1 MNFRVI
7 LWLEIVRLRE
17 SVGSWLAILSYGV
30 MPSLFVWL
38 VIPFFKAGLLD
49 GGLYTPEEAYVYTV
63 AFTFW
68 VFLNES
74 IVASNNG
81 ISSAAWYLSQ
91 GLVRRQWVWLVFLA
105 RAGLLAVITFL
116 VLVAIFL
123 IVFHSP
129 LILVGL
135 LYDSMLALVLLFLT
149 VFILTSAACSLN
161 TIITIYFKWVSK
173 FTQALMRIVF
183 FTSPILWSPSH
194 LTPSKAQFVSMMEFN
209 PLFVVFSQVHGMLDY
224 RFLEKLFNEWYLGF
238 FLLIS
243 LVLIIGTMKI
253 FKNGSNLMIRVR

>member
-1 MNFRVI
+1 MNFRAI
-7 LWLEIVRLRE
+7 LWLEIIRLRE
-17 SVGSWLAILSYGV
+17 SVGSWVAVLSYGV
-30 MPSLFVWL
+30 MPSLFVWV

-49 GGLYTPEEAYVYTV
+49 GGLYTPKEAYIYTI
-63 AFTFW
+63 AFTLW

-81 ISSAAWYLSQ
+81 INSAAWYLSQ
-91 GLVRRQWVWLVFLA
+91 GLVSRQCVWLVFLI
-105 RAGLLAVITFL
+105 RAGLLAIITFL

-129 LILVGL
+129 LVLVGL
-135 LYDSMLALVLLFLT
+135 LYDSILAVFILFST

-161 TIITIYFKWVSK
+161 AIITSYFKWVAK

-194 LTPSKAQFVSMMEFN
+194 LAPSKAQFVSIMEFN
-209 PLFVVFSQVHGMLDY
+209 PLFIIFSQVHVMLDHN
-224 RFLEKLFNEWYLGF
+224 FLEILFNKWYLGF
-238 FLLIS
+238 CLFASCI
-243 LVLIIGTMKI
+243 LVIVAMRI
-253 FKNGSNLMIRVR
+253 FKNVSNLIIRVR